1 MLQEAAAELAMLV
14 EPVFSSKHE
23 PVVLQLC
30 DVLVKLYTA
39 YPVQNGQDQN
49 ARVSRDLLVGDAL
62 SWQAQVQGLTS
73 VASVGGVMQAKCDS
87 TLVVCMGQPTRLSTV
102 LKVGLVWR
110 PPVVL

>member
-1 MLQEAAAELAMLV
+1 MLLVQQQALLVHCSNFQHEGGWQATRCVSVMLQEAAAELAMLV

-49 ARVSRDLLVGDAL
+49 ARVSRDHLGGDAL
-62 SWQAQVQGLTS
+62 SWLQ
-73 VASVGGVMQAKCDS
+73 ASVHA
-87 TLVVCMGQPTRLSTV
+87 
-102 LKVGLVWR
+102 
-110 PPVVL
+110 

>member
-1 MLQEAAAELAMLV
+1 MQRYMSVLLQEAAAELAMLV

-49 ARVSRDLLVGDAL
+49 ARVSRDLLGGDAL
-62 SWQAQVQGLTS
+62 IWLQA
-73 VASVGGVMQAKCDS
+73 
-87 TLVVCMGQPTRLSTV
+87 
-102 LKVGLVWR
+102 
-110 PPVVL
+110 